1 MAGGITT
8 VDLVSAVSNAG
19 GIGSFGFA
27 YSSAEKI
34 ATDLKQVKQLTAGPI
49 NANFFIFQEPSEP
62 TKADCHAAISALEA
76 VDIQPETGWHI
87 PSPPYYPDLH
97 EQIEPVWTYKPEILT
112 FHFGLPPQDIF
123 EKAKSLNIKIGITAT
138 SAEDVTKV
146 TDAGADFIVLQGYEA
161 GGHRG
166 TFSADAADQKLNSLS
181 LLTLAKSLT
190 KLPLVSAGGIME
202 REDILACLSAG
213 ASAVQMGTAFLTV
226 KEAGTNTVY
235 RRYLLEEH
243 HRKTGFTK
251 AFSGRWARSLETDF
265 TVKMAGQP
273 VLPFPLQ
280 NTLTGPMRQD
290 ATRSGNGEYQS
301 FWAGTGFQKCR
312 DISVQELMHELVDE
326 SG

>member
-8 VDLVSAVSNAG
+8 AELVSAVSNAG

-27 YSSAEKI
+27 YSPAEKI
-34 ATDLKQVKQLTAGPI
+34 ASDLQQVRHLTAGPI

-62 TKADCHAAISALEA
+62 TDADCRAAISALQA
-76 VDIQPETGWHI
+76 FDIQPETGWHR

-97 EQIEPVWTYKPEILT
+97 EQIEPVWTHRPELLT

-123 EKAKSLNIKIGITAT
+123 EKARALNIKIGITAT
-138 SAEDVTKV
+138 SAEDIIKIA
-146 TDAGADFIVLQGYEA
+146 DAGADFIVLQGYEA

-166 TFSADAADQKLNSLS
+166 TFSADADDQKLDSLS
-181 LLTLAKSLT
+181 LLKLAKSLT
-190 KLPLVSAGGIME
+190 KLPLVSAGGIMDKA
-202 REDILACLSAG
+202 DISACLSAG

-235 RRYLLEEH
+235 RRYLLQEH
-243 HRKTGFTK
+243 HRRTAFTK

-265 TVKMAGQP
+265 TVKMAEQP

-280 NTLTGPMRQD
+280 NTLTGPMRQG
-290 ATRSGNGEYQS
+290 AIRSGNGEYQS
-301 FWAGTGFQKCR
+301 FWAGIGFRKCR
-312 DISVQELMHELVDE
+312 DISVQELMQELLDE
-326 SG
+326 SR